1 MHTPLA
7 KTAHTLTSKR
17 GSWLVLGGIVV
28 LVALIFGL
36 LSGAG
41 EDRANESAPADSE
54 STQAQKILDE
64 FPEADKQSVVVV
76 TSNEDGSELSADDQ
90 ADLKKLGTSLGESVG
105 DESTETV
112 TGPILSDDKQAAL
125 LMVPITVGL
134 TNSETA
140 ETVDDLR
147 TAIADDPT
155 ASGLTGDGMSLLV
168 TGGPAIGADI
178 ASAFDG
184 ADFTLL
190 IVTIVIVALLLI
202 ITYRSPILWL
212 LPLIVIGTADGLAS
226 TVTAA
231 VGDWLDLQFDA
242 GIISVLV
249 FGAGAN
255 YALLFISRYRE
266 ELRRIA
272 DHRTA
277 LAEAWTHTAT
287 TILASNLTVVLS
299 LLSLVFAIIPGTRGL
314 GITAA
319 VGLLIAA
326 AAVLFALPPVLA
338 ICGKKMFWP
347 FIPKVEDA
355 DAEQNKDE
363 ELTPAEAAAAD
374 RSTAPAGAAKP
385 SIWRTIAT
393 RVVRRPGLH
402 LGAGIVIL
410 GVMATGF
417 IGSSIG
423 LDQTEKFRVQSES
436 AQGLDVLSDHFPP
449 GESQPIW
456 IVANTDHADQVVD
469 SVSDMDGIVRASAI
483 EDTNIDG
490 TSVTKIMATGEFEP
504 DSAKGL
510 DLVKDIRT
518 DVHAIDGANAQV
530 GGAAATE
537 LDARDGNQS
546 DFFTIVPMILA
557 ISFIILLGILRA
569 PIAAFTLLLVNVVSS
584 AAAIGLGAF
593 LSRMI
598 FDQSALDAQVPIL
611 AFLFLVALGIDYSIF
626 LAHRAK
632 KESVI
637 HGGRQGMI
645 EAVAHTGGVITSAG
659 IVLAGVFAALGMLPL
674 MVLGQLGLIVG
685 VGVLVDTLIV
695 RTVIV
700 PSIFGLVGNRIWWP
714 NKAITHFHENLEA
727 GVPSGA
733 SDGSTADGDEHSTH
747 LLAEKEFADSG
758 SGTHRGKH

>member
-41 EDRANESAPADSE
+41 EDRANETAPADSE

-64 FPEADKQSVVVV
+64 FPEADKQSVMVV

-90 ADLKKLGTSLGESVG
+90 AELKKLGTSLGESVG

-112 TGPILSDDKQAAL
+112 TGPILSDDIQAAL

-134 TNSETA
+134 TNSDTA
-140 ETVDDLR
+140 ETVNDLR
-147 TAIADDPT
+147 TAITDEPT
-155 ASGLTGDGMSLLV
+155 ASGLTDAGMSLLV

-178 ASAFDG
+178 ASAFNG

-231 VGDWLDLQFDA
+231 VGDWLDLQFDP

-266 ELRRIA
+266 ELRRFA

-319 VGLLIAA
+319 VGLLISA

-347 FIPKVEDA
+347 FIPKAEDTVT
-355 DAEQNKDE
+355 EPSPENTTTTE
-363 ELTPAEAAAAD
+363 
-374 RSTAPAGAAKP
+374 AAKP

-393 RVVRRPGLH
+393 RVVRKPGLH

-436 AQGLDVLSDHFPP
+436 AQGLDVLADHFPP

-456 IVANTDHADQVVD
+456 IVADTDHADDVVD
-469 SVSDMDGIVRASAI
+469 SVSDMDGVVRASAI
-483 EDTNIDG
+483 ADTNVDG
-490 TSVTKIMATGEFEP
+490 TSVTKFMVTGEYEP

-510 DLVKDIRT
+510 DLVEDIRT

-537 LDARDGNQS
+537 LDARDGNQT
-546 DFFTIVPMILA
+546 DFFSIVPMVLA
-557 ISFIILLGILRA
+557 ISFIILLVILRA

-593 LSRMI
+593 LSRTI
-598 FDQSALDAQVPIL
+598 FGQSALDAQVPIL

-632 KESVI
+632 KESVL

-685 VGVLVDTLIV
+685 VGVLVDTIIV

-700 PSIFGLVGNRIWWP
+700 PSIFGLVGDRMWWP
-714 NKAITHFHENLEA
+714 NKSITHFHETVETGAA
-727 GVPSGA
+727 G
-733 SDGSTADGDEHSTH
+733 GSIAGSAESEHDAHSTH

-758 SGTHRGKH
+758 SHHGKH